1 MIKLPS
7 GFEKRMAGFLGKE
20 FECYKQALNLE
31 PCRAFRVNTNKISLD
46 NRAVLLYIIYVYL
59 CAKTA

>member
-31 PCRAFRVNTNKISLD
+31 PCRAFRVNTNKISFEEFEKI
-46 NRAVLLYIIYVYL
+46 NPFGSEKIP
-59 CAKTA
+59 